1 MGPCVVTQLKSNDV
15 DGYEAVQ
22 IGFGEKKNAI
32 SPASGHAAKANTTAK
47 SKYVEFREFGTP
59 VSLGEVLTVAMFA
72 EGEFVDIVGQSKGK
86 GFQGVVRRHGFSGVG
101 ESTHGQH
108 NRGRAPG
115 SIGAGSDPSRVFKGM
130 RMGGRM
136 GNTRIK
142 IQNLQI
148 LKVDAEKNLLVVKGS
163 IPGAKQSLV
172 IVER

>member
-1 MGPCVVTQLKSNDV
+1 M
-15 DGYEAVQ
+15 Q

-59 VSLGEVLTVAMFA
+59 VSLGEILTVAMFA

-115 SIGAGSDPSRVFKGM
+115 SIGAGSDPSRVFKGL

-136 GNTRIK
+136 GNDRVK

-163 IPGAKQSLV
+163 SPGAKQSLV

>member
-1 MGPCVVTQLKSNDV
+1 MGYKV
-15 DGYEAVQ
+15 
-22 IGFGEKKNAI
+22 F
-32 SPASGHAAKANTTAK
+32 
-47 SKYVEFREFGTP
+47 
-59 VSLGEVLTVAMFA
+59 TVAMFA